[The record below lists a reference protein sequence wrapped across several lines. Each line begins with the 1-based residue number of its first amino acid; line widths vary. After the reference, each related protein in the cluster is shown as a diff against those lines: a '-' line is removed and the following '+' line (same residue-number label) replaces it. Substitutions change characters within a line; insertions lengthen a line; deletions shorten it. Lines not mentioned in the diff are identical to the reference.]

1 MKNFW
6 LFFLVAGVLSLWH
19 TAFAGSEVMAQP
31 ATVCCN
37 NCHTEVTSLVPQG
50 HPPINGNEATSCM
63 ACHNSDRVDL
73 GKKNGFFTQIHLAHL
88 PLRENVH
95 CLSCHSWSPGTSFGL
110 LDGKESWG
118 SPAKEDMDVLKE
130 IFESWAASNFL
141 DNLHAKASL
150 SCANCHGKDMPKLD
164 STVTNA
170 KCLDCHGPIDQL
182 AQKSE
187 PADFKDRNP
196 HRSHLGEIDC
206 TVCHKA
212 HSESK
217 IYCLQCHVKFAMS
230 FK

>member
-1 MKNFW
+1 
-6 LFFLVAGVLSLWH
+6 
-19 TAFAGSEVMAQP
+19 
-31 ATVCCN
+31 
-37 NCHTEVTSLVPQG
+37 
-50 HPPINGNEATSCM
+50 
-63 ACHNSDRVDL
+63 VDVQ
-73 GKKNGFFTQIHLAHL
+73 KKNGFFTRIHLVHL
-88 PLRENVH
+88 PPRENVD

-110 LDGKESWG
+110 LGGKESWG
-118 SPAKEDMDVLKE
+118 SPAEEDMDVLKE
-130 IFESWAASNFL
+130 IFESWAASSFL

-182 AQKSE
+182 AQKTE

-212 HSESK
+212 HGESK
-217 IYCLQCHVKFAMS
+217 IYCLQCHVKFVMS

>member
-6 LFFLVAGVLSLWH
+6 LFFLVVGVLSLRH
-19 TAFAGSEVMAQP
+19 TVFAGSEVVAQP
-31 ATVCCN
+31 TTLFCK
-37 NCHTEVTSLVPQG
+37 NCHTEVSSLVPEG
-50 HPPINGNEATSCM
+50 HQPIDGNEASSCM
-63 ACHNSDRVDL
+63 ACHTSDRVDL
-73 GKKNGFFTQIHLAHL
+73 EKKNGFSTRIHLAHL
-88 PLRENVH
+88 PPRENVD
-95 CLSCHSWSPGTSFGL
+95 CFSCHSWLPGKSFGL

-118 SPAKEDMDVLKE
+118 SPAEEDMDVIKE
-130 IFESWAASNFL
+130 IFLSWADSSFL

-150 SCANCHGKDMPKLD
+150 SCANCHGKELPKLD
-164 STVTNA
+164 STLANA